1 MSSEI
6 EVNREA
12 GSKPSPDRVRLQTKR
27 LELRPHRAE
36 DFESVCGLWTHPK
49 IVARF
54 GGEPRPRMEIWRRML
69 AYRGHWSLFG
79 WGYWTVRECGS
90 GDFVGELGFND
101 FRRGIAE
108 LEGSP
113 EAGWSLN
120 PEFHGRGYAR
130 EAMEAALAWFTH
142 EHGVS
147 RTVCMIGSD
156 NDPSLKL
163 AQRLA
168 YVPFGTGEYQESEVV
183 FLERVV
189 SDG

>member
-1 MSSEI
+1 MSSKPETDT
-6 EVNREA
+6 EA
-12 GSKPSPDRVRLQTKR
+12 VLTSPVDRVCVRSAR
-27 LELRPHRAE
+27 LELRPHHSK
-36 DFESVCGLWTHPK
+36 DFEAVCGLWSHPK

-54 GGEPRPRMEIWRRML
+54 GGEPRPRAEIWRRLL

-79 WGYWTVRECGS
+79 WGYWTVREGES
-90 GDFVGELGFND
+90 GDFVGELGFSD
-101 FRRGIAE
+101 FRRGIDE

-130 EAMEAALAWFTH
+130 EAMEVALAWFAR
-142 EHGVS
+142 EHRVS

-156 NDPSLKL
+156 NHPSLKL
-163 AQRLA
+163 AQRLG